1 MVLASCIFECLREVF
16 IVLKA
21 FVTFEVFRA
30 VGVLEVFE
38 EKGVFGDFEAVVFK
52 VFRII
57 EALLL
62 LGLWGGR
69 VGSS

>member
-1 MVLASCIFECLREVF
+1 M
-16 IVLKA
+16 VLKA
-21 FVTFEVFRA
+21 FVTFEVRRA

-57 EALLL
+57 EALLF

-69 VGSS
+69 VGPS

>member
-1 MVLASCIFECLREVF
+1 MVLASCIFECLRKVF

-21 FVTFEVFRA
+21 FVTFEVRRA

-38 EKGVFGDFEAVVFK
+38 KKRVFGDFEAVVFK

>member
-1 MVLASCIFECLREVF
+1 MVFM
-16 IVLKA
+16 VLKA
-21 FVTFEVFRA
+21 FVTFEVRRA

-38 EKGVFGDFEAVVFK
+38 EKGVFRDFEAVVFK
-52 VFRII
+52 VFI

-62 LGLWGGR
+62 AGLWGGR